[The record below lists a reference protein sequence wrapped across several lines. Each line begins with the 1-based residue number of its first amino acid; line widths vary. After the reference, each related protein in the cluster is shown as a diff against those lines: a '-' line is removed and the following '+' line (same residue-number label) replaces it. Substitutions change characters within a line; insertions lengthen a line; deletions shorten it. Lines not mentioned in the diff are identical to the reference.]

1 MIKPRL
7 QESARIGPSQLVSD
21 VSRAVQTPIP
31 VGPTAE
37 FHSRFQRR
45 SAGQREPLVEPERRG
60 LNPGPPRTSP
70 LPSAPLQGSY
80 LQHMA
85 MDEQELPMGRPVG
98 ASSEEIASHDEEDF
112 ADALL
117 DAVRPALR
125 ALRAM
130 GLSEDDAA
138 DVLQDASIRAWR
150 HRSQRRG
157 EFAAWFVAIAY
168 HEARRP
174 HRRWP
179 AIPVFWRGASDA
191 PGQGQRNDDLDH
203 ALARLPRRQRT
214 AISLRYGSDLA
225 ILDVATTLGISEP
238 AARQLL
244 ARARKSLRRTM
255 SSIPRGEA

>member
-1 MIKPRL
+1 
-7 QESARIGPSQLVSD
+7 
-21 VSRAVQTPIP
+21 
-31 VGPTAE
+31 
-37 FHSRFQRR
+37 
-45 SAGQREPLVEPERRG
+45 
-60 LNPGPPRTSP
+60 
-70 LPSAPLQGSY
+70 
-80 LQHMA
+80 
-85 MDEQELPMGRPVG
+85 MGRPVG
-98 ASSEEIASHDEEDF
+98 VSSEDVASRDEAAF
-112 ADALL
+112 AKALL

-157 EFAAWFVAIAY
+157 DFAAWFVAIAY

-179 AIPVFWRGASDA
+179 AIPVFW
-191 PGQGQRNDDLDH
+191 QGRSQSTDRLERNDDLDR

-225 ILDVATTLGISEP
+225 VVDVARTLGISEP

-255 SSIPRGEA
+255 SSIPRGEL

>member
-1 MIKPRL
+1 
-7 QESARIGPSQLVSD
+7 
-21 VSRAVQTPIP
+21 
-31 VGPTAE
+31 
-37 FHSRFQRR
+37 
-45 SAGQREPLVEPERRG
+45 
-60 LNPGPPRTSP
+60 
-70 LPSAPLQGSY
+70 
-80 LQHMA
+80 
-85 MDEQELPMGRPVG
+85 MGRPVG
-98 ASSEEIASHDEEDF
+98 VSSEEIASRDEEAF

-157 EFAAWFVAIAY
+157 EFAPWFVAIAY

-179 AIPVFWRGASDA
+179 VIPVFWRGASDS
-191 PGQGQRNDDLDH
+191 PGCEERNDDLDR

-244 ARARKSLRRTM
+244 ARARESLRRTM
-255 SSIPRGEA
+255 SSIPRGEP